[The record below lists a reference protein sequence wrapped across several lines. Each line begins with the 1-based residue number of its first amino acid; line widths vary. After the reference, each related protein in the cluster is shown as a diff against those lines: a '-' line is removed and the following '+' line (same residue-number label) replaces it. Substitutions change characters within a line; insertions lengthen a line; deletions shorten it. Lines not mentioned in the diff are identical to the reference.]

1 MSRRWNSD
9 RVVLITGAAGGIG
22 SALAEL
28 LVTAGDR
35 VVLLDRDLAAVKE
48 LAARLGSERALPVVA
63 DVCDPETLTEA
74 VEQAVAAFGGLDVVV
89 ANAGITPPAG
99 TIRSMDTA
107 TMQRVLD
114 VNVMGVFHTARATMD
129 ELARSGGHLHIS
141 GSCSAFMPGAGG
153 APYMMSKAAVEQ
165 LARALRLEVA
175 DLGVTVGLSLLGII
189 NTTLAAATLDDDPF
203 GRGLDAMMPGP
214 LRRRLPADDAAAAMV
229 DQISR
234 RRARQVIPRTWSPL
248 QLGRGA
254 LPAMDHLLVRNT
266 RLRTMLADLDTRA
279 TPTPTP
285 R

>member
-22 SALAEL
+22 SALAERF
-28 LVTAGDR
+28 VSAGDR
-35 VVLLDRDLAAVKE
+35 VVLLDRDPAAVQE
-48 LAARLGSERALPVVA
+48 LAARLGTERALPVGA

-74 VEQAVAAFGGLDVVV
+74 VKQSVDAFGGLDVVV

-99 TIRSMDTA
+99 MIRSMDTA

-189 NTTLAAATLDDDPF
+189 DTTLASATLDDDPF
-203 GRGLDAMMPGP
+203 GRALDAMMPGP

-229 DQISR
+229 HQIAR
-234 RRARQVIPRTWSPL
+234 RRPRQVIPRTWSLL

-254 LPAMDHLLVRNT
+254 LPALDHLLIR
-266 RLRTMLADLDTRA
+266 RLRSMLADLDARSAPTR
-279 TPTPTP
+279 TP